1 MAYTVGAGLEN
12 IRETTTLVQFV
23 DVYLNG
29 RYDGVYLICEQNETG
44 KTRVDIEDDF
54 EKATTP
60 QNMGYLLEMD
70 ARAPSEGEP
79 NWDYIVVN
87 GFNYAIKSPDYEDIE
102 DTDVSFLPYVNYIK
116 TYMQDSWT
124 ALASNNFA
132 LVDQYINVESFVDS
146 YIVHELFNMIDVGYS
161 SFYVYKKENGRLYSG
176 PIWDFDVSAGNCNY
190 HESGVKSDYF
200 WAADTNIWYANLLKY
215 QEFKEMVSKRLLEK
229 SASVEKTLINAIQ
242 SVYDCKNSFERNFER
257 WNILGSYVW
266 PNTEEI
272 VAIKTWE
279 GQVEYVRKWL
289 NDSLDYIN
297 SVYRL

>member
-1 MAYTVGAGLEN
+1 MTLIANYCDPSLIRNYLAYTVGAGLEN

-60 QNMGYLLEMD
+60 QEMGYLLEMD

-102 DTDVSFLPYVNYIK
+102 GTDVSFLPYVNYIK
-116 TYMQDSWT
+116 TYMQYSWT

-132 LVDQYINVESFVDS
+132 LVEQYINVESFVDS

-161 SFYVYKKENGRLYSG
+161 SYYVYKDR
-176 PIWDFDVSAGNCNY
+176 
-190 HESGVKSDYF
+190 KS
-200 WAADTNIWYANLLKY
+200 
-215 QEFKEMVSKRLLEK
+215 V
-229 SASVEKTLINAIQ
+229 V
-242 SVYDCKNSFERNFER
+242 
-257 WNILGSYVW
+257 
-266 PNTEEI
+266 
-272 VAIKTWE
+272 
-279 GQVEYVRKWL
+279 
-289 NDSLDYIN
+289 
-297 SVYRL
+297 